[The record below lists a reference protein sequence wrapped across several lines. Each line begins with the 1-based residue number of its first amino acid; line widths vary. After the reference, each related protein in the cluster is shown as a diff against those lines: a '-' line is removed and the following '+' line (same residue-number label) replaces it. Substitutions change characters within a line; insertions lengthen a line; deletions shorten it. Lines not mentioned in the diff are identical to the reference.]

1 MEKRMKI
8 TEKPSMARDFLA
20 MHVPDV
26 EDLARLAFKYRLEH
40 RNVLEEYTFDEIRSE
55 YNGFGP
61 DRWPSEVR
69 DILSWLL
76 QDILEAVLVHDM
88 DFVKGGDENAF
99 HEANAV
105 LERNIRRLARKKHG
119 IFSLRRYFL
128 LFLAPKIR
136 ELSDLYGQ
144 EGWNW
149 TKTA

>member
-1 MEKRMKI
+1 M
-8 TEKPSMARDFLA
+8 PAMARDFLA

-26 EDLARLAFKYRLEH
+26 ENLIKMAFFYQLSH
-40 RNVLEEYTFDEIRSE
+40 REVLEEYTLDEIRAE

-61 DRWPSEVR
+61 DRWPHEVR
-69 DILSWLL
+69 DVLSWLL

-88 DFVKGGDENAF
+88 DFVKGGDEKAF
-99 HEANAV
+99 HEANKA
-105 LERNIRRLARKKHG
+105 LERNMKKLARKKHG

-136 ELSDLYGQ
+136 ELADLYGQ

-149 TKTA
+149 QNNAKNQ